1 MGVRQRIV
9 KRMMRLAN
17 DKGLTYFEVYR
28 IFKSQ
33 FACAEE
39 ELKKHTKEE
48 LANMSEKELSELVFN
63 FIYIGKLFTN
73 KKLQEYGNKKN
84 NFNQGEDE

>member
-1 MGVRQRIV
+1 MGVRQRIT

-17 DKGLTYFEVYR
+17 DKGITYYEVNK

-39 ELKKHTKEE
+39 ELKKYSKEE
-48 LANMSEKELSELVFN
+48 LANMSEDELKKLVFN
-63 FIYIGKLFTN
+63 FIYLGKLFTN
-73 KKLQEYGNKKN
+73 KKLQEHGNRKN
-84 NFNQGEDE
+84 NINQGEDE

>member
-1 MGVRQRIV
+1 MGVRKRIV

-17 DKGLTYFEVYR
+17 DKGLTYFEVNKV
-28 IFKSQ
+28 FKSQ

-48 LANMSEKELSELVFN
+48 LANMSEEELSKLVFN
-63 FIYIGKLFTN
+63 FIYLGKLFTN
-73 KKLQEYGNKKN
+73 KKLQEHGNKKN
-84 NFNQGEDE
+84 NLNQGDE